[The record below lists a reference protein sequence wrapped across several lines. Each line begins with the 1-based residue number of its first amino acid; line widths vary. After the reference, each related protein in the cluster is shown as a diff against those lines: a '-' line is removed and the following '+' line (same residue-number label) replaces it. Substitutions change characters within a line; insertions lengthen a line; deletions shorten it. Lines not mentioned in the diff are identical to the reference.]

1 MSRYLVIRLLL
12 AIPTIIAVTVLIF
25 LAMHVLPGDP
35 LVALT
40 SLQGFA
46 KLDPDDRA
54 RLMEQLHLSD
64 PTVEAISRLDERHRH
79 PSFGRIFL
87 PG

>member
-1 MSRYLVIRLLL
+1 MSRYLVTRLLL

-46 KLDPDDRA
+46 KLDPDVGPGSWNNCTCPIRCG
-54 RLMEQLHLSD
+54 SN
-64 PTVEAISRLDERHRH
+64 IS
-79 PSFGRIFL
+79 